1 MKKETKNVVRVILSI
16 LYIIWGIAAPLS
28 LIKAIIAFDLA
39 AILGLVGG
47 VLMLLAGVLGLLKV
61 KVSLCRSFGVI
72 IFLINGVS
80 FVLTLLGGGFN
91 LTTLVSA
98 LLAWLFIVCL

>member
-1 MKKETKNVVRVILSI
+1 MKKSTKNVVRVILSI

-28 LIKAIIAFDLA
+28 LIRAIIAFDLA
-39 AILGLVGG
+39 AILGVAGG

-61 KVSLCRSFGVI
+61 KVGLCRTFGVI
-72 IFLINGVS
+72 IFLINGAS
-80 FVLTLLGGGFN
+80 FVLALLGGAFQ
-91 LTTLVSA
+91 LTPLVSA